1 MKYKI
6 TAALSILFVLAFDQI
21 SAQPDD
27 AFTVYCTGNHDATGS
42 CLKISNSDK
51 PEEFECI
58 MVPGNIIDCKNNSD
72 ANIECILIT
81 ATSAQAEFSCSESM
95 SKSLKVVETISSQDA
110 SYQDNS
116 SGDSKVNDIKNEQ
129 DNPKSNIFTDPF

>member
-6 TAALSILFVLAFDQI
+6 TAAFSILFVLAFNQI

-72 ANIECILIT
+72 TNIECILIA

-95 SKSLKVVETISSQDA
+95 SKSPKSAETMPNQDA
-110 SYQDNS
+110 NYQDGLS
-116 SGDSKVNDIKNEQ
+116 SGGKIFDINNEE
-129 DNPKSNIFTDPF
+129 DDTNSNIFTDPF

>member
-6 TAALSILFVLAFDQI
+6 TAVFSILFALAFHQI

-95 SKSLKVVETISSQDA
+95 SKSLKSAETMSNQDVN
-110 SYQDNS
+110 YEDGFS
-116 SGDSKVNDIKNEQ
+116 SGGKIFNTNNKQ
-129 DNPKSNIFTDPF
+129 DDTNSNIFTDPF

>member
-6 TAALSILFVLAFDQI
+6 PVSLSILLMLPFNQM
-21 SAQPDD
+21 SARPDET
-27 AFTVYCTGNHDATGS
+27 FTVYCTGNHDTTGS
-42 CLKISNSDK
+42 CLKISDS
-51 PEEFECI
+51 EEAEKFECI
-58 MVPGNIIDCKNNSD
+58 MVPGNIIDCKSNSD
-72 ANIECILIT
+72 TNIECILIA

-95 SKSLKVVETISSQDA
+95 TKSLKAVETMSSQDTG
-110 SYQDNS
+110 YQDNL

>member
-6 TAALSILFVLAFDQI
+6 IAAFSILFVLAFNQI

-72 ANIECILIT
+72 TNIECILIT
-81 ATSAQAEFSCSESM
+81 ATSAQAEFSCNRPTA
-95 SKSLKVVETISSQDA
+95 KSLTSAETTSNQNPD
-110 SYQDNS
+110 YQEDTIYDDEAKDTENEP
-116 SGDSKVNDIKNEQ
+116 NDPQ
-129 DNPKSNIFTDPF
+129 PDVFANPF